1 MPGTGFPDVHV
12 PASGPPVIGGGASFR
27 RILVPVDPFG
37 RCAAAMTLAG
47 RLSLTVGGV
56 LRLIHVRA
64 WDPPAR
70 GGMGR
75 FYLQTSEEA
84 TALLDTALT
93 GLWACGAAASGMVL
107 DAPRPLT
114 AAAIAAEASSWRA
127 DVMVVARRRR
137 RALGVLLFGSLSDQ
151 VMQET
156 QCPVL
161 VVRQVRSDPW
171 SFHGGRNAKR

>member
-1 MPGTGFPDVHV
+1 MPSTGFPDVHV
-12 PASGPPVIGGGASFR
+12 PASGLPVIGGGARFR

-37 RCAAAMTLAG
+37 RCAAALTLAG
-47 RLSLTVGGV
+47 RLSLTVGGM

-64 WDPPAR
+64 WDPSAR
-70 GGMGR
+70 GVGR
-75 FYLQTSEEA
+75 FYLQTSAEA

-93 GLWACGAAASGMVL
+93 GLWACGAAASGMVV

-114 AAAIAAEASSWRA
+114 AAAIAAEASSWGA
-127 DVMVVARRRR
+127 DVVVVARRRR

-151 VMQET
+151 VIQET

-161 VVRQVRSDPW
+161 VVRQVRSDPS
-171 SFHGGRNAKR
+171 SFHGGRNAKS